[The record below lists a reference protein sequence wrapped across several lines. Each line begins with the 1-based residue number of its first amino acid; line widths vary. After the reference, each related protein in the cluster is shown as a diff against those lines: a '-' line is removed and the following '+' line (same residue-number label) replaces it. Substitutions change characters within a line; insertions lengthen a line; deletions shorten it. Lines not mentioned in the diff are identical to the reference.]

1 MGSMTFRVGPATPI
15 LSRLAFALTQIQ
27 EVARVESAVK
37 GGRSPAKQKCYS
49 ARDAHTLKRL
59 DLVVVYRG
67 QIPSLPRGEAFP
79 RIGTLSRGGGTRMAP
94 LGDEA
99 SRSPLQSNPSKPPEW
114 SAATAAVR
122 YPLDMVLYLDPL
134 CRG

>member
-1 MGSMTFRVGPATPI
+1 MSFRVERATTDLWGCAGMATPT
-15 LSRLAFALTQIQ
+15 SGVTS
-27 EVARVESAVK
+27 VEGAVK